1 MTSNQNSFHIQ
12 TFGCQMNERDSETL
26 AGMLSE
32 MGYVATTDKKAASVA
47 IINTCSVR
55 ENADLRFFG
64 TLGQLKKIKEVRPD
78 FVVCICGC
86 MMQQQHI
93 IDTVKSKY
101 PWVDLIFGTHNIHAF
116 PGLLQNV
123 RDERIKQVAI
133 LENGGEI
140 VEGLPAKREHKHKA
154 FVNIMYGCDNF
165 CTYCIVPFTRGR
177 ERSRK
182 PEEILKEVRNLVADG
197 VKEITLLGQNVNSYH
212 GIADPVPSQ
221 TTDDDTNREVDFAD
235 LIHLLDEV
243 EGLERIRF
251 MTSHPKDLSEKLI
264 EAYSSC
270 GKLHPYIHLPV
281 QSGSDRILARMNRKY
296 TTKYYLDLVNR
307 LKATVPNLCIT
318 TDIIV
323 GFPGETE
330 EDFEETLNLCHQ
342 VQFDSAFTFIYSI
355 RKGTPAEN
363 YGDQVPEEV
372 KHARFNRL
380 VEVINLYA
388 AEKNKAYVGR
398 VVSVLV
404 DGPSKT
410 DEAMLTG
417 RTEEFKLVD
426 FPDGGQ
432 KAGDIVN
439 VEITQGKTFSLR
451 GIESR

>member
-1 MTSNQNSFHIQ
+1 
-12 TFGCQMNERDSETL
+12 MNERDSETL
-26 AGMLSE
+26 AGMLIE
-32 MGYVATTDKKAASVA
+32 MGYVATTDKKAADVA

-116 PGLLQNV
+116 PELLENV

-133 LENGGEI
+133 LADGGEI

-154 FVNIMYGCDNF
+154 FVNIMYGCNNF

-182 PEEILKEVRNLVADG
+182 PEEILMEIKNLVADG
-197 VKEITLLGQNVNSYH
+197 VKEITLLGQNVNSYYGVSGQRDSEMPH
-212 GIADPVPSQ
+212 TGISR
-221 TTDDDTNREVDFAD
+221 NMDFAD
-235 LIHLLDEV
+235 LIHLLNDI

-251 MTSHPKDLSEKLI
+251 MTSHPKDLSDKLI
-264 EAYSSC
+264 EAYRIC
-270 GKLHPYIHLPV
+270 DKLHPYIHLPV
-281 QSGSDRILARMNRKY
+281 QSGSDRILQLMNRRY
-296 TTKYYLDLVNR
+296 TAKYYLDLVNK
-307 LKATVPNLCIT
+307 LQDTIPNLCIT
-318 TDIIV
+318 TDLIV

-330 EDFEETLNLCHQ
+330 EDFQETLNLCHK
-342 VQFDSAFTFIYSI
+342 VQFDSAFTFIYSV
-355 RKGTPAEN
+355 RKGTPAEK
-363 YGDQVPEEV
+363 YEDQVSEEV
-372 KHARFNRL
+372 KHDRFNRL
-380 VEVINLYA
+380 VEVINRYA
-388 AEKNKAYVGR
+388 AEKNQAYVGR
-398 VVSVLV
+398 EVSVLV
-404 DGPSKT
+404 DGASKT
-410 DEAMLTG
+410 DGTMLTG
-417 RTEEFKLVD
+417 RTEEFKVVD

-432 KAGDIVN
+432 KIGDIVN

-451 GIESR
+451 GNASR

>member
-1 MTSNQNSFHIQ
+1 MTLNKNLFHIQ

-26 AGMLSE
+26 AGMLTE

-64 TLGQLKKIKEVRPD
+64 TLGQLKKIKEMRPD

-123 RDERIKQVAI
+123 RDERVKQVAI
-133 LENGGEI
+133 LQDGGEI
-140 VEGLPAKREHKHKA
+140 VEGLPAKRVHRHKA
-154 FVNIMYGCDNF
+154 SVNIMYGCDNF

-182 PEEILKEVRNLVADG
+182 PEEILKEVQTLVADG

-212 GIADPVPSQ
+212 GSSHDVSHDA
-221 TTDDDTNREVDFAD
+221 TGTDFAD
-235 LIHLLDEV
+235 LIYLLDEV
-243 EGLERIRF
+243 KGLERIRF
-251 MTSHPKDLSEKLI
+251 MTSHPKDLSDKLI
-264 EAYSSC
+264 DAYRRC
-270 GKLHPYIHLPV
+270 DKLHPYIHLPV

-296 TTKYYLDLVNR
+296 TAQAYLDLVNR

-318 TDIIV
+318 TDLIV

-330 EDFEETLNLCHQ
+330 EDFLKTLNLCHQ
-342 VQFDSAFTFIYSI
+342 VQFDSAFTFIYSV

-372 KHARFNRL
+372 KHDRFNRL
-380 VEVINLYA
+380 VEVINRYA
-388 AEKNKAYVGR
+388 AEKNQAYVGR

-410 DEAMLTG
+410 DGAMLTG
-417 RTEEFKLVD
+417 RTEEFKVVD
-426 FPDGGQ
+426 FPDGRQ
-432 KAGDIVN
+432 KTGDIVN
-439 VEITQGKTFSLR
+439 VEITLGKTFSLR